1 MATIGKWKNHKF
13 KVSKSEIE
21 AMKNIQIKAGSNLKE
36 SKKKKKSRV
45 KRQGAKPIE
54 VSITIELNA
63 FVGCNVRHD
72 ALVLLKEARKGAKG
86 YFYIGRKK
94 LTTCKL
100 MLVDATLKNP
110 DFTAS
115 GAWIKAEV
123 TLTLKQCSK
132 GTINVSGGG
141 GGKKK
146 KKKKKKKG
154 SRKSSVRSTSPVS
167 PPSYNGSVST
177 PSVSKKTRK
186 GTAYTPPNS
195 TKSQTKSAN
204 ADARA
209 YMQSG
214 KRASTTQLNQLR
226 KIG

>member
-1 MATIGKWKNHKF
+1 
-13 KVSKSEIE
+13 
-21 AMKNIQIKAGSNLKE
+21 MKNIQIKAGSNLKE
-36 SKKKKKSRV
+36 NKKKKKSTV
-45 KRQGAKPIE
+45 KRESAKPIE

-63 FVGCNVRHD
+63 LVGCNVRHD
-72 ALVLLKEARKGAKG
+72 ALVLLKEAGKGAKG

-115 GAWIKAEV
+115 GAWVKAEV

-141 GGKKK
+141 GDGGRKK

-154 SRKSSVRSTSPVS
+154 SKKASVRSTSPVS
-167 PPSYNGSVST
+167 SPSYGGSVST
-177 PSVSKKTRK
+177 SSGSTKSSK

-204 ADARA
+204 AEAKA

-214 KRASTTQLNQLR
+214 KKASTAQVNQL
-226 KIG
+226 KKTG